1 MITRPS
7 IRSWSVLVSTVL
19 LATITTALAANSSRR
34 PVDDPPP
41 EPVDCPMCGGNP
53 QVHAQRMLGLEAHQ
67 GRLLAYAL
75 RW

>member
-1 MITRPS
+1 MIENPSFRP
-7 IRSWSVLVSTVL
+7 WSVLASAVL
-19 LATITTALAANSSRR
+19 LATITTALGASSIRR
-34 PVDDPPP
+34 PIDDPPP

-53 QVHAQRMLGLEAHQ
+53 LVHAQRMLGLEAYQ

>member
-1 MITRPS
+1 MKPSIPRPS
-7 IRSWSVLVSTVL
+7 LAVFASVVL
-19 LATITTALAANSSRR
+19 LAAIAGAMAPGTPSRAI
-34 PVDDPPP
+34 DDPPP

-53 QVHAQRMLGLEAHQ
+53 ELHARRMLMLEAIQ